1 MKNIF
6 QIYAE
11 KSISVPKALLFGKYN
26 TLSFEAKMMYSMYQQ
41 ISQYDNNG
49 LLFLNLQENGHW
61 VKHQIVQELMQYNLV
76 YVVNNCLY
84 FNYIDMDGH
93 IINEIDRLEN
103 SKAVASIT
111 PAPAP
116 STQAPK
122 QQQQESKRTE
132 AINQAY
138 YANEEVP
145 PAIAETLQMFS
156 KNVDE
161 SDEYYSIIMKAKKKV
176 ADDLGVILW
185 IEDDEALNDCI
196 INSFVRAMRKIQ
208 NSSIKNPKGYLYKAI
223 HKSISDL
230 MAERQ
235 APSSLPEGT
244 YNWLEDRD

>member
-93 IINEIDRLEN
+93 IINEMKKGTYKRVLV
-103 SKAVASIT
+103 VATGALLSQVS
-111 PAPAP
+111 A
-116 STQAPK
+116 
-122 QQQQESKRTE
+122 QQQES
-132 AINQAY
+132 I
-138 YANEEVP
+138 P
-145 PAIAETLQMFS
+145 CIAHAVAL
-156 KNVDE
+156 
-161 SDEYYSIIMKAKKKV
+161 EYR
-176 ADDLGVILW
+176 
-185 IEDDEALNDCI
+185 E
-196 INSFVRAMRKIQ
+196 
-208 NSSIKNPKGYLYKAI
+208 
-223 HKSISDL
+223 
-230 MAERQ
+230 
-235 APSSLPEGT
+235 
-244 YNWLEDRD
+244 

>member
-1 MKNIF
+1 M
-6 QIYAE
+6 
-11 KSISVPKALLFGKYN
+11 
-26 TLSFEAKMMYSMYQQ
+26 
-41 ISQYDNNG
+41 
-49 LLFLNLQENGHW
+49 
-61 VKHQIVQELMQYNLV
+61 
-76 YVVNNCLY
+76 
-84 FNYIDMDGH
+84 
-93 IINEIDRLEN
+93 
-103 SKAVASIT
+103 
-111 PAPAP
+111 
-116 STQAPK
+116 
-122 QQQQESKRTE
+122 
-132 AINQAY
+132 
-138 YANEEVP
+138 P